1 MSYLAKLT
9 VTQLK
14 RPQGL
19 TPQEARRAKL
29 IAKLEEQLAL
39 AQPQSEGKHLV
50 ITKPAWTRG
59 EDGNKTRV
67 QQERVVR
74 KWCP

>member
-19 TPQEARRAKL
+19 TPHEGRRAKL

-39 AQPQSEGKHLV
+39 AQAQSEGKRLV
-50 ITKPAWTRG
+50 VTKPAWRRD

-74 KWCP
+74 AWW